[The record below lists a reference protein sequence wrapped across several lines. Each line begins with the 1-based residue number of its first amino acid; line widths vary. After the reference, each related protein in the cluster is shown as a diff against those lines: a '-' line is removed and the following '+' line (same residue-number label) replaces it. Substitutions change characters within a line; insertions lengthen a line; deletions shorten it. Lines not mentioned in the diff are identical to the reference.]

1 MLYNVTETVVE
12 TVQFPDPFDPNPVAP
27 GVTEDT
33 NAQTPQP
40 KYKKTDKTAKFV
52 SELIKVCSNLDHLR
66 IQSHL
71 IHLNYEAAN
80 FLSVHKFLKKQY
92 EAHAEQFDR
101 VGEYVRSMDYLL
113 PMCEK
118 GLKSASKEIEHVDSY
133 EPGQMLKTYYRNLEA
148 FAMDLKKIR
157 KQAETIDAPDVE
169 NYIAELIGE
178 LFLAAWK
185 IKSMLRN

>member
-1 MLYNVTETVVE
+1 M
-12 TVQFPDPFDPNPVAP
+12 QIPDPFLQITAEPQKEQEPIEN
-27 GVTEDT
+27 
-33 NAQTPQP
+33 TPQP
-40 KYKKTDKTAKFV
+40 KYRKDDKTARFV
-52 SELIKVCSNLDHLR
+52 SDLIKVCANLDHLR
-66 IQSHL
+66 IQAHL

-80 FLSVHKFLKKQY
+80 FLGVHKFLKKQY

-101 VGEYVRSMDYLL
+101 VGEYIRSMNYLL

-118 GLKSASKEIEHVDSY
+118 GLRSASKEIQHVDSY
-133 EPGQMLKTYYRNLEA
+133 EPRIMLQTYFTNLES
-148 FAMDLKKIR
+148 FAMALKKVR

>member
-1 MLYNVTETVVE
+1 MMQL
-12 TVQFPDPFDPNPVAP
+12 PDPFGIEEPKQETEKP
-27 GVTEDT
+27 GVEPT
-33 NAQTPQP
+33 P
-40 KYKKTDKTAKFV
+40 KYKRDDKTAKFV

-66 IQSHL
+66 IQAHL

-80 FLSVHKFLKKQY
+80 FLGVHKFLKKQY
-92 EAHAEQFDR
+92 LDHVEQFDR
-101 VGEYVRSMDYLL
+101 VGEYIRSMDYLL

-118 GLKSASKEIEHVDSY
+118 GLSSASKEIEHVSSY
-133 EPGQMLKTYYRNLEA
+133 EPSTMLLTYCNNLTN
-148 FAMDLKKIR
+148 FAMKLKGIR
-157 KQAETIDAPDVE
+157 KQAEKIDAPDVE

>member
-1 MLYNVTETVVE
+1 M
-12 TVQFPDPFDPNPVAP
+12 QFPDPFDPNPVAP
-27 GVTEDT
+27 GTTEDT

-40 KYKKTDKTAKFV
+40 KYKKTDKTAKFI
-52 SELIKVCSNLDHLR
+52 SELIKVCANLDHLR
-66 IQSHL
+66 IQAHL

-80 FLSVHKFLKKQY
+80 FLGVHKFLRKQY
-92 EAHAEQFDR
+92 EEHAQQFDR

-118 GLKSASKEIEHVDSY
+118 GLKSASKGIEHVDSY
-133 EPGQMLKTYYRNLEA
+133 EPMQMLQTYYKNLEA
-148 FAMDLKKIR
+148 FAMDLKKVR